1 MHFMYNYHYNF
12 KENTH
17 WKLYKKWKNLKDTF
31 IRVKG
36 DIEEYVASGSER
48 KKRRKVWKHY
58 ENMKFLNDKQN
69 KKK

>member
-1 MHFMYNYHYNF
+1 MYVCIIIITTSRKILTGNS
-12 KENTH
+12 T
-17 WKLYKKWKNLKDTF
+17 KKWKNLKDTF
-31 IRVKG
+31 VRVKG
-36 DIEEYVASGSER
+36 DIEVYVASGSER